1 MRQRHLLF
9 AMFAV
14 AVLLLGMTGCGMTG
28 NPVSDDP
35 DPVDVSALEKEL
47 VGLWWDEYEYADVTE
62 TGVPFTRVLLAVK
75 ADADHTGCIYLGVFN
90 GKSDVPL
97 AVYGGPEDAGF
108 TWKLLADGRILLG
121 DPVTGETYALSRTRG
136 GDGSYGDGMTDVSGT
151 TLTYTDGSVT
161 ATNANYSGTL
171 TKADPEQQAEIEEQL
186 AVKATDT
193 PLTVEALTDGTV
205 KVDIERA
212 SGPLSTGMKYAV
224 NGGEKT
230 LITTSTDI
238 PVSAGDKVQFYGNG
252 TATQHYGLDPD
263 VRIQGSGE
271 GFTCKVYGNIMS
283 LLDEENFATKT
294 DLPRPNY
301 VFGTLFLGNT
311 ALTDASGLLLP
322 ATPLKYGC
330 YFYMF
335 SGCTSLTKA
344 PTLSATSLDSQCY
357 WGMFEGCTS
366 LTTAPELPATTIARE
381 CYYQMFSGCT
391 SLTTAP
397 ELPATTIAPR
407 CYEEMFSGCTSLTT
421 APELP
426 ATAMASSCYEE
437 MFSGCTSLTT
447 APELPATALN
457 YSCYYGM
464 FRGCTSLTTAPE
476 LPATTLTERCYQK
489 MFRGCTNL
497 NSVKSLATSGFNENK
512 CTDEWLNGVAA
523 TGTFYLASGAETAWP
538 DGGNGIPSGW
548 TVRYHNGARLLS
560 LITDEYVGKVFGADG
575 FIYDTKSDAT
585 KAGTTAV
592 AVIAY
597 VGSDTGDA
605 TYNHGLAIKLSDENN
620 ELTLSDAKYICEDQ
634 SPVPGAKWCLP
645 SKNQWEN
652 MCKRDVYYMWTDLNT
667 TIIRAGGTGFRD
679 RGQYWLSDVDIAGYG
694 YYAHLYRGGIVMFP
708 TGPSD
713 VKRRVRA
720 VLVF

>member
-1 MRQRHLLF
+1 MRQRHLLL

-161 ATNANYSGTL
+161 ATNGDYSGTL

-193 PLTVEALTDGTV
+193 PLTVEALTAGTV
-205 KVDIERA
+205 KVNINFGA
-212 SGPLSTGMKYAV
+212 SELSTGMKYAV

-230 LITTSTDI
+230 LITTTTDI

-252 TATQHYGLDPD
+252 TATQVYGDSPE
-263 VRIQGSGE
+263 VKIQGDGA
-271 GFTCKVYGNIMS
+271 GFTCKAYGNIMS

-301 VFGTLFLGNT
+301 VFGTHFKGNT

-322 ATPLKYGC
+322 ATSLKYGC
-330 YFYMF
+330 YYDMF
-335 SGCTSLTKA
+335 CGCTSLTTA
-344 PTLSATSLDSQCY
+344 PELPARALNEDCY
-357 WGMFEGCTS
+357 YGMFDGCTS
-366 LTTAPELPATTIARE
+366 LTTAPELPATTLAYK
-381 CYYQMFSGCT
+381 CYQQ
-391 SLTTAP
+391 
-397 ELPATTIAPR
+397 
-407 CYEEMFSGCTSLTT
+407 
-421 APELP
+421 
-426 ATAMASSCYEE
+426 
-437 MFSGCTSLTT
+437 
-447 APELPATALN
+447 
-457 YSCYYGM
+457 M

-476 LPATTLTERCYQK
+476 LPATALAGRCYQR
-489 MFRGCTNL
+489 MFSGCTNL
-497 NSVKSLATSGFNENK
+497 NSVKCLATSGINENNST
-512 CTDEWLNGVAA
+512 TDWLNGVAA
-523 TGTFYLASGAETAWP
+523 TGTFYLASGTESAWP

-548 TVRYHNGARLLS
+548 AVRYHNGARLLS

>member
-252 TATQHYGLDPD
+252 TATQVYGNYPK
-263 VRIQGSGE
+263 VIIEGNGE
-271 GFTCKVYGNIMS
+271 GFTCKAYGNVMS
-283 LLDEENFATKT
+283 LLDEEGYATKT
-294 DLPRPNY
+294 DLPNESY
-301 VFGTLFLGNT
+301 VFSSLFSNNT
-311 ALTDASGLLLP
+311 ALTDAGGLLLP
-322 ATPLKYGC
+322 AT
-330 YFYMF
+330 
-335 SGCTSLTKA
+335 
-344 PTLSATSLDSQCY
+344 TLS
-357 WGMFEGCTS
+357 E
-366 LTTAPELPATTIARE
+366 
-381 CYYQMFSGCT
+381 
-391 SLTTAP
+391 
-397 ELPATTIAPR
+397 R
-407 CYEEMFSGCTSLTT
+407 CYEGMFSLCTALTA
-421 APELP
+421 APALP
-426 ATAMASSCYEE
+426 AETLAEFCY
-437 MFSGCTSLTT
+437 F
-447 APELPATALN
+447 
-457 YSCYYGM
+457 GM
-464 FRGCTSLTTAPE
+464 FRGCTALTAAPA
-476 LPATTLTERCYQK
+476 LPATTLV
-489 MFRGCTNL
+489 RGCYAEMFQGCTALKTAPDLHATTLVDACYLRMFNNCTSL
-497 NSVKSLATSGFNENK
+497 NSVKCLATSGIAEDSS
-512 CTDEWLNGVAA
+512 TYEWLVGLAA
-523 TGTFYLASGAETAWP
+523 TGTFYLASESGIKWLYGGISGVPFGWTGKYP
-538 DGGNGIPSGW
+538 DGSTWCPTHPLTQA
-548 TVRYHNGARLLS
+548 TVY
-560 LITDEYVGKVFGADG
+560 DVGMLVGADG
-575 FIYDTKSDAT
+575 YIYESPDAIARAGVTPVAMVACVTKKKASDP
-585 KAGTTAV
+585 
-592 AVIAY
+592 Y
-597 VGSDTGDA
+597 
-605 TYNHGLAIKLSDENN
+605 LAIALHNEGYMVWDDAWKAIREKPEVSGGTWRLPSIDHWKAMFQATSGNENN
-620 ELTLSDAKYICEDQ
+620 YAALEKALVK
-634 SPVPGAKWCLP
+634 V
-645 SKNQWEN
+645 
-652 MCKRDVYYMWTDLNT
+652 
-667 TIIRAGGTGFRD
+667 GGTGFLRKL
-679 RGQYWLSDVDIAGYG
+679 YWTDTQHWDYDFLKYTMGTWYSNEWASFNWYDTDLSHY
-694 YYAHLYRGGIVMFP
+694 
-708 TGPSD
+708 
-713 VKRRVRA
+713 VRA
-720 VLVF
+720 VLLF